1 MQIPFAAKGYLQ
13 TLTKTKA
20 EYSICYNMY
29 HKEYLLLYK
38 ERRKEMSITIAKQA
52 DIRANIKK
60 FFDLAYAGETI
71 IVPRKENKNI
81 VILSE
86 HAYKRM
92 DKARRKAEYL
102 EMLSRSEEE
111 LKAGKTISKTLKE
124 LENLVND

>member
-1 MQIPFAAKGYLQ
+1 
-13 TLTKTKA
+13 
-20 EYSICYNMY
+20 
-29 HKEYLLLYK
+29 
-38 ERRKEMSITIAKQA
+38 MSITIAKQA

-71 IVPRKENKNI
+71 IVPRKENKNS

-92 DKARRKAEYL
+92 DKARRKAECL